1 MVAPGSIVSLMNV
14 VIGMDRLA
22 EACCYMIALNSA
34 CRVTNVESEGTEM
47 ESSEAESSSE
57 DSEG

>member
-1 MVAPGSIVSLMNV
+1 MSLMNV